1 MARLGEIA
9 KEKFT
14 EIMRQAFG
22 DRFLG
27 IQDKKI
33 YVLMPDGDNGDTQL
47 SITLTCP
54 KTGIETNADKVSEFD
69 DEAVIIEIMKSLNLI
84 PD

>member
-33 YVLMPDGDNGDTQL
+33 YVLMPDGDNGNTQL

-69 DEAVIIEIMKSLNLI
+69 DETVVIEIMKSLNLI